1 MKEFKFI
8 RGLYKDENIFSTAEK
23 SSCLFAYDKDG
34 KIVGFDAKN
43 DETFQKRF
51 ADLSN
56 EQRLSEIYTLKPN
69 QFTVD
74 ATGVPGGSYSFNFTA
89 NTNVEDG
96 STSFPEKVKTSAEKN
111 LKENTTA
118 TYNTTNGKPK
128 LNLTG
133 NAAEETGVT
142 FSFGKKSFTRNLTF
156 NVTGKL
162 KQRGYEKAEG
172 SATEA
177 YPIENNEINYS
188 EDAKK
193 NGIFNNGL
201 LQKLVTPTPK
211 TVVTNTFTVDS
222 VSSNLDVAAKYQP
235 ASGYAFVRSGG
246 SALIVSPSTVS
257 YEKSLSFTLY
267 KKVKY
272 LIIANENDAIRNNDN
287 DSNGSPIYKVNS
299 EYAAHPMSIP
309 GPNPITVYNDK
320 LEIIPNAYEYDTHK
334 CINGGEEITNTSNY
348 TYYKV
353 IDTNA
358 YESLGLC
365 IVKPLDG
372 KIVKGYSDSYSNCYI
387 IKDGKLVQLTESDL
401 IGGSI
406 NVYTSNTY
414 NVIIGNNVYID
425 DATDTKEYVTFS
437 DEWSD
442 NIEIT
447 AENATVNNDNGTVS
461 PKITDKIFRMI
472 IDNTVKVDATQ
483 SD

>member
-222 VSSNLDVAAKYQP
+222 VSSNLDVAAEYQP

-246 SALIVSPSTVS
+246 SALIVSPSTIP
-257 YEKSLSFTLY
+257 YEDVLHFNLY
-267 KKVKY
+267 QKTEY
-272 LIIANENDAIRNNDN
+272 LIESTETAATYSETDL
-287 DSNGSPIYKVNS
+287 NGDTISKIKS
-299 EYAAHPMSIP
+299 GYAAHPKDKVI
-309 GPNPITVYNDK
+309 NPITVYDNN
-320 LEIIPNAYEYDTHK
+320 LIEIPKAYEYNRDE
-334 CINGGEEITNTSNY
+334 CINGGEEITNKATYNY
-348 TYYKV
+348 YMVANIDAYKR
-353 IDTNA
+353 
-358 YESLGLC
+358 LGEC
-365 IVKPLDG
+365 TVKPLDG

-437 DEWSD
+437 DEWSY